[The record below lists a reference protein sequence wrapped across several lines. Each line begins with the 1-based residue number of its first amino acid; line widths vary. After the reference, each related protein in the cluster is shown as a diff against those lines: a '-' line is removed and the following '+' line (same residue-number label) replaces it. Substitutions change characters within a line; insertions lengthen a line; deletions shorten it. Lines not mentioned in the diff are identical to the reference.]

1 MILSKSKLQT
11 TASQS
16 TAKIIGVLG
25 AKGGVGAT
33 TISINLAAALALSS
47 TKETISLLDANLQ
60 QPDAACLLNCN
71 LRYSL
76 LDLTR
81 RSAEVLQIDPEVIAA
96 CAENIVLE
104 PAKLGHQFRLFSP
117 PIDANQALQVSLADV
132 GRLLGIF
139 KDLPGSC
146 VVDLPRLV
154 NLDLVSMLD
163 LCDCIV
169 LVLEPTVTALAA
181 ARRWFDVF
189 QDLGITNDRL
199 VAVLNRSGGKLKEIE
214 KQLSADLNGVPLLRL
229 PNAYEACE
237 SASIE
242 GVPVIAKY
250 PRIAFSK
257 AIDDLL
263 VVCQRAGLDVISS
276 EQEK

>member
-263 VVCQRAGLDVISS
+263 VVCQRAGLDVVSS